1 MGSGCSAAKELSDIV
16 LTGDDFEAT
25 LRAVMW
31 GRNIYHNVARFL
43 QFQVTVNLSCLLVVF
58 VAPMVLGESPF
69 SAVQLL
75 WLNLVMDSLAA
86 FALGT
91 EPPLPNVTAGKPYS
105 DQQVMRPEVWRQIL
119 GMSLWNFL
127 TIMGVLVF
135 GPLTIDNLKYNMA
148 DSAGGGLDG
157 AADAKDNDGSANKLK
172 HCTYLYHIFVFLQLF
187 NLINCRK
194 DGATDYNVFGRFFHN
209 WYFLAVLCGE
219 FAFQFLFPAAM
230 IRTSP
235 FNSREWGACLMIG
248 ATPLLISVLLKCTP
262 TRWLRKLQGGPCGIV
277 DEKKAVST
285 RLTKAFD

>member
-43 QFQVTVNLSCLLVVF
+43 QFQVTVNLSCLMVVF

-119 GMSLWNFL
+119 GMSLWNFF

-135 GPLTIDNLKYNMA
+135 GPLTIDNLKYVMA
-148 DSAGGGLDG
+148 DSAGG
-157 AADAKDNDGSANKLK
+157 
-172 HCTYLYHIFVFLQLF
+172 T
-187 NLINCRK
+187 
-194 DGATDYNVFGRFFHN
+194 
-209 WYFLAVLCGE
+209 
-219 FAFQFLFPAAM
+219 
-230 IRTSP
+230 
-235 FNSREWGACLMIG
+235 
-248 ATPLLISVLLKCTP
+248 
-262 TRWLRKLQGGPCGIV
+262 
-277 DEKKAVST
+277 
-285 RLTKAFD
+285 

>member
-1 MGSGCSAAKELSDIV
+1 M
-16 LTGDDFEAT
+16 
-25 LRAVMW
+25 
-31 GRNIYHNVARFL
+31 
-43 QFQVTVNLSCLLVVF
+43 VVF

-127 TIMGVLVF
+127 TILCVLVF
-135 GPLTIDNLKYNMA
+135 APLTMSRFEGDKMYTMA
-148 DSAGGGLDG
+148 DSAGAGLGKDSKVLEG
-157 AADAKDNDGSANKLK
+157 KDARVANKLK

-194 DGATDYNVFGRFFHN
+194 DGAADYNVFGRFFHN

-219 FAFQFLFPAAM
+219 FCFQFLFPAAM
-230 IRTSP
+230 IRT
-235 FNSREWGACLMIG
+235 
-248 ATPLLISVLLKCTP
+248 ATLN
-262 TRWLRKLQGGPCGIV
+262 
-277 DEKKAVST
+277 
-285 RLTKAFD
+285 

>member
-1 MGSGCSAAKELSDIV
+1 M
-16 LTGDDFEAT
+16 
-25 LRAVMW
+25 
-31 GRNIYHNVARFL
+31 
-43 QFQVTVNLSCLLVVF
+43 VVF
-58 VAPMVLGESPF
+58 VAPMILGESPF

-75 WLNLVMDSLAA
+75 WLNLIMDSLAA

-105 DQQVMRPEVWRQIL
+105 NQQVMRPEVWRQIL

-127 TIMGVLVF
+127 TIMSVLVF
-135 GPLTIDNLKYNMA
+135 GPIAMNNITYNMA
-148 DSAGGGLDG
+148 DSAGAGLD
-157 AADAKDNDGSANKLK
+157 AAEESDGSRGKRVTAKLK

-194 DGATDYNVFGRFFHN
+194 DGATDYNVFSRVSHN
-209 WYFLAVLCGE
+209 WYFLAVLAGE

-230 IRTSP
+230 IRTAP
-235 FNSREWGACLMIG
+235 LNKREWGFCMMLG

-277 DEKKAVST
+277 DEKKTMST
-285 RLTKAFD
+285 KLTGLFD